1 MSKLA
6 ERLRKAFRVDAPAM
20 GFGAASRA
28 ANPSLL
34 LTAILPSA
42 SADAAS
48 QAASRG
54 ADTCLITG
62 PEHKD
67 QQVKQVI
74 EALGDVP
81 CGLHVARADADMAA
95 HLAELGVDY
104 AVFDPEEGLA
114 TALLESKLGHVLSLE
129 KDLSDIQLRV
139 LEALP
144 LDAVLLGQRNAPLT
158 VRQQIDLQRISA
170 LTRKPLILPV
180 SPQVTSA
187 ELQVL
192 REVAVVAVAV
202 EVDGKG
208 ALDGLAALRK
218 LIDDLPPR
226 QRRREE
232 RGEAILPRV
241 AEAPSPTS
249 DEEEEEEESW

>member
-6 ERLRKAFRVDAPAM
+6 ERLRRALRVDAPAM
-20 GFGAASRA
+20 GFGAATRA
-28 ANPSLL
+28 SNPSLL
-34 LTAILPSA
+34 LAAILPSA
-42 SADAAS
+42 SAETARE
-48 QAASRG
+48 AASRG
-54 ADTCLITG
+54 ADTCLVKG
-62 PEHKD
+62 SEHKD

-81 CGLHVARADADMAA
+81 CGLHSGRVDAEVAA

-104 AVFDPEEGLA
+104 TVFDPEEGLA
-114 TALLESKLGHVLSLE
+114 TALLESKLGHVLSLPN
-129 KDLSDIQLRV
+129 DLSDIHLRV

-144 LDAVLLGQRNAPLT
+144 LDAVLLEPRDGPLT
-158 VRQQIDLQRISA
+158 VRQQLELQRISA

-180 SPQVTSA
+180 SPQITSG

-192 REVAVVAVAV
+192 REAAVVAVAV
-202 EVDGKG
+202 EADGKG
-208 ALDGLAALRK
+208 ALDGLAVLRK

-232 RGEAILPRV
+232 RGEAILPRI
-241 AEAPSPTS
+241 AEAPSAAP
-249 DEEEEEEESW
+249 DEEEEGEEGW

>member
-6 ERLRKAFRVDAPAM
+6 ERLRRALRVDAPAM

-28 ANPSLL
+28 SSPSLL
-34 LTAILPSA
+34 LAAILPALSPE
-42 SADAAS
+42 AARE
-48 QAASRG
+48 AASRG
-54 ADTCLITG
+54 ADTCLVTG
-62 PEHKD
+62 SEHKD
-67 QQVKQVI
+67 QQIKQVI

-81 CGLHVARADADMAA
+81 CGLHLGRVDAEVAA

-104 AVFDPEEGLA
+104 TVFDPEDGLA
-114 TALLESKLGHVLSLE
+114 TALLESNLGHVLSLE
-129 KDLSDIQLRV
+129 NDLSDIHLRV

-144 LDAVLLGQRNAPLT
+144 LDAVLLRPHKGPLT

-180 SPQVTSA
+180 SPQFTSG

-192 REVAVVAVAV
+192 REAFVVAVAV
-202 EVDGKG
+202 EVDSKG
-208 ALDGLAALRK
+208 ALDGLAVLRK
-218 LIDDLPPR
+218 LIDELPPR

-241 AEAPSPTS
+241 AEVSSAAS
-249 DEEEEEEESW
+249 DEEEEEEEGW

>member
-6 ERLRKAFRVDAPAM
+6 ERLRKALRVDAPAM

-34 LTAILPSA
+34 LIAILPSA
-42 SADAAS
+42 SPETARE
-48 QAASRG
+48 AASRG
-54 ADTCLITG
+54 ADACLVTG
-62 PEHKD
+62 SKPED

-81 CGLHVARADADMAA
+81 CGLHVGRVDAEMAA
-95 HLAELGVDY
+95 HLGELGVDY
-104 AVFDPEEGLA
+104 SVFDPDDGLA
-114 TALLESKLGHVLSLE
+114 TALLESRLGHVLSLE
-129 KDLSDIQLRV
+129 NDLSDIHLRV

-144 LDAVLLGQRNAPLT
+144 LDAVLLRPRKGPLT
-158 VRQQIDLQRISA
+158 VRQQMDLQRISS
-170 LTRKPLILPV
+170 LSRKPLILPV
-180 SPQVTSA
+180 PPQVTSA

-192 REVAVVAVAV
+192 REAAVVGVAV
-202 EVDGKG
+202 EADSKG
-208 ALDGLAALRK
+208 SLDALAALRK
-218 LIDDLPPR
+218 LIDELPPR

-241 AEAPSPTS
+241 GEVPSAS
-249 DEEEEEEESW
+249 HEEEEGEEEDW